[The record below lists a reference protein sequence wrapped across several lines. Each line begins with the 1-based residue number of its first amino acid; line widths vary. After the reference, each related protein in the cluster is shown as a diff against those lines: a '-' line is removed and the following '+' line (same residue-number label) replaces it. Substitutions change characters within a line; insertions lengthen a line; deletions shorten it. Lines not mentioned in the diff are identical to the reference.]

1 MFLRRMPT
9 KFLTAVILLIAMF
22 AGLSAG
28 FVYNPTAN
36 AQDQIEQ
43 SLSQKPNES
52 AELSIADKLSDDLE
66 MQMAGAAFGDA
77 SDIAKVIV
85 QTKSVPKA
93 GLSTAIMNAGGLIKK
108 TYQNFNAI
116 AMEIPN
122 AGLRA
127 LAARSD
133 VNYISLDRPAQV
145 TGHIE
150 TTTGTSLVRNSGP
163 AGSQLDGTGIGIAIL
178 DSGIYSSH
186 VSFQNSGT
194 ASRVIARI
202 NFAGDN
208 PCQTGGCDP
217 DGHGTHVAGLAA
229 ANGKVAGGAYKGI
242 ASNANLIDV
251 RVLNAQG
258 VGSSSGILAG
268 IDWCI
273 SNKTAYNIRV
283 INLSLGTTAVDS
295 YKNDILC
302 LAVRRAV
309 NAGIVVCVAAGNLG
323 KNEYGNK
330 VYGAIHSPGIEPSAI
345 TVGAADTK
353 GSNARDNDG
362 VASYSSR
369 GPTRGYQMVNGV
381 KKYDNL
387 IKPDL
392 VAPGNKVVS
401 VMAPNNR
408 RLLNSPGLDALV
420 SLVTNRKQM
429 RMSGTSMATPVVAG
443 AAALLLQKNPALT
456 PNLVK
461 AILMYSSQQLRNFT
475 TLEQGAGLLNVEGA
489 VRIAGLV
496 RTDLAN
502 LQLNAPLLT
511 GTAPTQTSTIANQTF
526 TWSGGLI
533 LNWNHISGSSLI
545 TKYHGIYKLGVV
557 LGDAVTLGGGV
568 FIPNGVVLGDGV
580 LIGNGVVLGDGTV
593 LGAGTS
599 IISSLLLADGIVLG
613 DGVVLGDG
621 LVLSDSLLESTPAWA
636 NSLLVPGVGDDTE
649 GMLVII
655 DLELL

>member
-9 KFLTAVILLIAMF
+9 KFLTAIILLIAMF

-36 AQDQIEQ
+36 AQDQIDRIISEKT
-43 SLSQKPNES
+43 SES
-52 AELSIADKLSDDLE
+52 ATLTVADKLSDDLE
-66 MQMAGAAFGDA
+66 MQIAGAPGGGTT
-77 SDIAKVIV
+77 DIAKVIV

-116 AMEIPN
+116 AMEIPS

-133 VNYISLDRPAQV
+133 VSYISLDRPAQV

-150 TTTGTSLVRNSGP
+150 TTTGASLVRNSSP

-194 ASRVIARI
+194 ASRVLTRV
-202 NFAGDN
+202 NFASDNCAGD
-208 PCQTGGCDP
+208 C

-229 ANGKVAGGAYKGI
+229 ANGKIAGGAYRGI
-242 ASNANLIDV
+242 APNANLIDV

-258 VGSSSGILAG
+258 VGSTSGILAG

-273 SNKTAYNIRV
+273 ANKAQYNIRV
-283 INLSLGTTAVDS
+283 MNLSLGTTAVDS
-295 YKNDILC
+295 YVNDPLC

-323 KNEYGNK
+323 KNEHGNK

-345 TVGAADTK
+345 TVGAANSK
-353 GSNARDNDG
+353 GSNSRSDDG
-362 VASYSSR
+362 VATYSSC
-369 GPTRGYQMVNGV
+369 GPTRGFRTVNGV
-381 KKYDNL
+381 RKYDDL

-392 VAPGNKVVS
+392 IAPGNKVIS

-408 RLLNSPGLDALV
+408 RLLESPGLDALV
-420 SLVTNRKQM
+420 SAVTNRKQM

-443 AAALLLQKNPALT
+443 AAALLLQKNPSLT

-461 AILMYSSQQLRNFT
+461 ALLMYSAQHLRNFNM
-475 TLEQGAGLLNVEGA
+475 LEQGAGLLNVEGA

-496 RTDLAN
+496 RQDLAG

-511 GTAPTQTSTIANQTF
+511 GPVPTHTSTIANQTF
-526 TWSGGLI
+526 SWSGGLI
-533 LNWNHISGSSLI
+533 LHWNHISGVSLI
-545 TKYHGIYKLGVV
+545 TKYHGIYGFGVV
-557 LGDAVTLGGGV
+557 LGDAMILGDGV
-568 FIPNGVVLGDGV
+568 LLPNGVVLGDGV
-580 LIGNGVVLGDGTV
+580 AYGNGVVLGDGTV
-593 LGAGTS
+593 LGAGTL
-599 IISSLLLADGIVLG
+599 IANSLTLAQ
-613 DGVVLGDG
+613 GVVLGDG
-621 LVLSDSLLESTPAWA
+621 YLFADGTVLSDGILENTPAQA
-636 NSLLVPGVGDDTE
+636 YSLLVFGNGDDGPME
-649 GMLVII
+649 IAII
-655 DLELL
+655 EP